1 MLPED
6 FAVIEEEAMTI
17 KLKRASRTAYSEEIT
32 ILFSDSRH
40 MGGEEANIGKL
51 DVHYLGD
58 QIVGTLLIWQEH
70 ANAFPQSG
78 IELDELI
85 NEILTEISEPIGV
98 PSEYGIEIYYPSLAK
113 QDFVSNYADD
123 EPERSGDAFAV
134 SGSEDAG
141 EESANEGPLE
151 DDFAKQL
158 RSRPDEK

>member
-1 MLPED
+1 M
-6 FAVIEEEAMTI
+6 FI

-32 ILFSDSRH
+32 IQFCDDQHLN
-40 MGGEEANIGKL
+40 GELVDIGKL

-70 ANAFPQSG
+70 ANAFSQSG
-78 IELDELI
+78 SGINIDDVI
-85 NEILTEISEPIGV
+85 NEVLSEISEPIGV

-113 QDFVSNYADD
+113 HDFISNYADD
-123 EPERSGDAFAV
+123 EPGQPREDMSDAV
-134 SGSEDAG
+134 DESVLEDEG
-141 EESANEGPLE
+141 EQIAYEGPLE